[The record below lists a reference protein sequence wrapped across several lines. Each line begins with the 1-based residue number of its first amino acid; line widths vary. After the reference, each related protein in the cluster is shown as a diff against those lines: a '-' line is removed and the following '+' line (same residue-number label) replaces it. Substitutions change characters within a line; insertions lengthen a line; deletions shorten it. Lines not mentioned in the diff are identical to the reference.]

1 MSVNKVFLIGH
12 LGADPELAYT
22 QGGEPVAHFNVAT
35 NEVWVDRDG
44 KRQERAEWHRI
55 VVWGKMALSC
65 KEYLCKGRQVFVEGR
80 LRTRQWEDRQG
91 QRRTTTEVIAQNVQ
105 FIGGEAPSARGAGK
119 PRPTVPEPSFVE
131 PPTTDTMEPAPIE
144 DDQVPF

>member
-1 MSVNKVFLIGH
+1 MASLNKVLIIGN

-22 QGGEPVAHFNVAT
+22 QGGQPVAHFNVAT

-44 KRQERAEWHRI
+44 TRQERTEWHR
-55 VVWGKMALSC
+55 VTVWGKQATSC
-65 KEYLCKGRQVFVEGR
+65 KEYLRKGRTVFVEGR

-91 QRRTTTEVIAQNVQ
+91 QKRFTTEIIAQNVQ
-105 FIGGEAPSARGAGK
+105 FIGATGPGRTQAEDSGANGS
-119 PRPTVPEPSFVE
+119 SFVE
-131 PPTTDTMEPAPIE
+131 TPATDASEPPAIE